1 MRLIRVQLLDPT
13 STGTTTCSQGYD
25 NRMASVG
32 GMFGAGIYLAED
44 FSKSN
49 QYIPCPM
56 CKRNAIFTQGACDC
70 QYVQPALDATG
81 DKLEHLSYSPLASR

>member
-1 MRLIRVQLLDPT
+1 
-13 STGTTTCSQGYD
+13 
-25 NRMASVG
+25 MASVG
-32 GMFGAGIYLAED
+32 GMFGAGFYLAED

-70 QYVQPALDATG
+70 QYVEPALDASG
-81 DKLEHLSYSPLASR
+81 DKLEYCARSTPNNLHSDTECLSYTRVKPST